1 MKLLIVDD
9 NPAVRRLIR
18 NLALPL
24 AREIWECADGQEAT
38 AAYSSYK
45 PDLVFMDIRMDPIDG
60 IQATRL
66 IKAVDPAARII
77 IVTDYEDKALR
88 QAALQA
94 GAIAY
99 ALKDNLLDLVRLLE
113 EMVQSSPGST
123 GS

>member
-9 NPAVRRLIR
+9 NPAVRRLIH
-18 NLALPL
+18 NLVRPL
-24 AREIWECADGQEAT
+24 AREIRECADGEEAT
-38 AAYSSYK
+38 SAYSSYK

-60 IQATRL
+60 IEATRL

-77 IVTDYEDKALR
+77 IVTDYDDKALR

-94 GAIAY
+94 GAVAY

-113 EMVQSSPGST
+113 EMV
-123 GS
+123 